1 MLGGPLTEA
10 HILVFTPPSP
20 RLATRL
26 LGSAALIAMVALS
39 AGCTT
44 TRPGDVTGS
53 IGGPREPT
61 TDAEWR
67 RVGDAWGERYQADP
81 KDAEAAIHYAQALR
95 ATQRR
100 EQAAAVLE
108 RASIENP
115 HNKELLGAYGRALAD
130 VGRYEQALGVLS
142 RAHTPDQPDWKILN
156 VQGAVL
162 DQLGR
167 HGEARKAYSN
177 ALKIKPDDSSVLSNL
192 GLSYALTKN
201 FKEAEDTLRR
211 AAAQPGAAPKVRQNL
226 ALVVGMQGRIADAEK
241 IASAELPPA
250 EAQANVNYLRETLAQ
265 YQQSKAPQ
273 GNRSQPPATKRKLS
287 ANQR

>member
-1 MLGGPLTEA
+1 MPLSKPKSKL
-10 HILVFTPPSP
+10 HI
-20 RLATRL
+20 ARL
-26 LGSAALIAMVALS
+26 LSSAALVAVVALS
-39 AGCTT
+39 AGCNT

-53 IGGPREPT
+53 IGAPSQPT

-67 RVGDAWGERYQADP
+67 RVGDAWGERYQANP
-81 KDAEAAIHYAQALR
+81 KDAEAAIYYAQALR

-100 EQAAAVLE
+100 DQAAAVLE

-115 HNKELLGAYGRALAD
+115 HDKNLLGAYGRALAD
-130 VGRYEQALGVLS
+130 VGRYDQALGVLS

-167 HGEARKAYSN
+167 HAEARRAYSS
-177 ALKIKPDDSSVLSNL
+177 ALRIKPDDSSVLSNL

-201 FKEAEDTLRR
+201 FKDAENTLRQ
-211 AAAQPGAAPKVRQNL
+211 AGAQPGAAPKVRQNL
-226 ALVVGMQGRIADAEK
+226 ALVVGMQGRVAEAER

-250 EAQANVNYLRETLAQ
+250 EAQANIASLRETLAQ
-265 YQQSKAPQ
+265 YQQSKPTQGSRTSPAP
-273 GNRSQPPATKRKLS
+273 KRKLS
-287 ANQR
+287 ANQ

>member
-1 MLGGPLTEA
+1 MPQ
-10 HILVFTPPSP
+10 SN
-20 RLATRL
+20 RLAARL
-26 LGSAALIAMVALS
+26 LASAALAAIIALS
-39 AGCTT
+39 AAGCTT

-53 IGGPREPT
+53 IGSPRQPT
-61 TDAEWR
+61 TEAEWR
-67 RVGDAWGERYQADP
+67 RVADAWGERSQANP
-81 KDAEAAIHYAQALR
+81 KDPEAAIYYAQALR

-100 EQAAAVLE
+100 DQAAAVLE
-108 RASIENP
+108 RASIESP
-115 HNKELLGAYGRALAD
+115 HDKELLGAFGRALAD
-130 VGRYEQALGVLS
+130 VGRYDQALGVLS

-177 ALKIKPDDSSVLSNL
+177 ALKIKPDDPSVLSNL

-201 FKEAEDTLRR
+201 FKEAETTLRL

-226 ALVVGMQGRIADAEK
+226 ALVVGMQGRVAEAEK
-241 IASAELPPA
+241 IASADLPPA
-250 EAQANVNYLRETLAQ
+250 EAQANVTYLRDTLAQ
-265 YQQSKAPQ
+265 YQQSKATQ
-273 GNRSQPPATKRKLS
+273 SGRSQPSAAKRKVS

>member
-1 MLGGPLTEA
+1 MSVL
-10 HILVFTPPSP
+10 TPPSQ
-20 RLATRL
+20 RLARL
-26 LGSAALIAMVALS
+26 LSSAALVAVVALS
-39 AGCTT
+39 AAGCTT

-67 RVGDAWGERYQADP
+67 RVGDAWGERYQANP

-115 HNKELLGAYGRALAD
+115 HNKELLGAFGRALAD
-130 VGRYEQALGVLS
+130 VGRYDQALGVLS

-167 HGEARKAYSN
+167 HNEARKAYST

-201 FKEAEDTLRR
+201 FKEAENTLRL

-273 GNRSQPPATKRKLS
+273 DNRRQPPAPKRKLS